1 MLVPYDVAHRKM
13 PVPGTFRNTFF
24 RKSRCPAGI
33 SGLLGGE
40 KSVPVRAA
48 ACSRVD
54 SARPR

>member
-1 MLVPYDVAHRKM
+1 MLVPNDAAHRTM
-13 PVPGTFRNTFF
+13 PVPGTFRNTFRAEF
-24 RKSRCPAGI
+24 RCPAGI
-33 SGLLGGE
+33 SRLLGGE